1 MFSGVGGGDDLVDGY
16 TQIFVDGSLC
26 RRTPTDSHGGRSPH
40 WSSSNCCPFYE
51 GAVAA
56 LKFEMWEDRAR
67 HAGGADDLFAGCSYY
82 ATVLG
87 THYCEWNDGWLK
99 VAIE

>member
-1 MFSGVGGGDDLVDGY
+1 
-16 TQIFVDGSLC
+16 
-26 RRTPTDSHGGRSPH
+26 
-40 WSSSNCCPFYE
+40 
-51 GAVAA
+51 
-56 LKFEMWEDRAR
+56 MWEDRAR

-82 ATVLG
+82 ATALG